1 MKIFLIVIYLFAL
14 NFIEAKQMS
23 FFPGEED
30 YLIAVDKPAAP
41 VDGIASIYKKI
52 VYPRF
57 AMETKTQGKVYLLIL
72 INEKGDVDQVKV
84 VKGIGSG
91 CDEEAVKAIQ
101 KTKFTPA
108 QNGGVNVPS
117 KLTIAVQFK
126 IDG

>member
-1 MKIFLIVIYLFAL
+1 MKIFAVVLCVIAF
-14 NFIEAKQMS
+14 NFIEAEELNN
-23 FFPGEED
+23 FPGEED
-30 YLIAVDKPAAP
+30 YLIVVDKPAAP
-41 VDGIASIYKKI
+41 VEGIGSIYKKI

-84 VKGIGSG
+84 VKGIGAG
-91 CDEEAVKAIQ
+91 CDEEASKAIQ

-117 KLTIAVQFK
+117 KLSIAIQFK